1 MLLLIYTVFVNFC
14 VSVLLI
20 DSFFYYSAIHLK
32 LSVSLCMCERNE
44 EGDIILADLT
54 LYFFHK
60 VARKFSLILD
70 SSSYFKPTT
79 STTVKKLV
87 YNRI

>member
-1 MLLLIYTVFVNFC
+1 MLLLIYTFSVNFW

-20 DSFFYYSAIHLK
+20 NSFFYYSAIHLK

-44 EGDIILADLT
+44 EGDMILADPT

-60 VARKFSLILD
+60 VARKFSLILY
-70 SSSYFKPTT
+70 SSSYFK
-79 STTVKKLV
+79 STASITVKKLV
-87 YNRI
+87 YTRI